1 MSMNIFCYNVMV
13 PRHVKYL
20 CSLLKR
26 ASLFL
31 ISILVVL
38 VTPFLLFF
46 FKYIFVRFL
55 SDEERLTTAVQYK
68 PQLLN
73 D

>member
-13 PRHVKYL
+13 PSHVKYL

-31 ISILVVL
+31 ISILVVR
-38 VTPFLLFF
+38 VTPFVFLK
-46 FKYIFVRFL
+46 KYIFVRFL